1 MIDYSRNPTGDVV
14 FDLAST
20 SSVAQIRISLSGF
33 IKIAQ
38 ESQTEAEFRAEL
50 LNNGDIE
57 RKARKAKIGE

>member
-1 MIDYSRNPTGDVV
+1 MIDYSRNPAGDVV

-20 SSVAQIRISLSGF
+20 SSVAQIRISLSRF